1 MVSMTP
7 EEALYQSAHLQRR
20 RGSQLQGRLV
30 QGHRVLCPSA
40 RTIGV
45 GLADHHTMAPLRD
58 HSRERNLDLHHPRG
72 RHHTSSSSTRETQD
86 RRPDWMTSRST
97 DRSSPASRIGE
108 PTENQ
113 VPPMTS
119 DLPIRRAGLIAA
131 NESIG
136 AMYQVAPPTPSD
148 GSSLPIESCAY
159 VASRPSDTSAM
170 SRDTVHRCPATS
182 CTLGPAA
189 VIPSGVEG
197 RAASKSWIWPSACAV
212 VEHQAARSASVMA
225 LGLQAAAR

>member
-1 MVSMTP
+1 VCCVLPREPLAWVS
-7 EEALYQSAHLQRR
+7 L
-20 RGSQLQGRLV
+20 
-30 QGHRVLCPSA
+30 
-40 RTIGV
+40 TI
-45 GLADHHTMAPLRD
+45 TRWPLRD

-148 GSSLPIESCAY
+148 GSSLPIESCAH
-159 VASRPSDTSAM
+159 VASRPSDTERSP
-170 SRDTVHRCPATS
+170 TVVHRGAS
-182 CTLGPAA
+182 S
-189 VIPSGVEG
+189 PSGQHH
-197 RAASKSWIWPSACAV
+197 RAAAARPIRSGVPRARRRRRRARRGRRLRRWRGARRHRCGRR
-212 VEHQAARSASVMA
+212 AARS
-225 LGLQAAAR
+225 GDARSRGCRP